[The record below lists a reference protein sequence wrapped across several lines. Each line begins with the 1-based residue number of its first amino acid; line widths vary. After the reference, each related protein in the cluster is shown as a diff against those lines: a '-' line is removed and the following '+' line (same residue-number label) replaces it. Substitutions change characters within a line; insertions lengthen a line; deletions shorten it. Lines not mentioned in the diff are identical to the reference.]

1 MRNLINIVKTERLTI
16 YNHNDEN
23 IRLTIRQ
30 TDSKFQMERMITLL
44 EDCVKDLEYKKL
56 AFNKEY
62 ELRLLNQTKLTL
74 LTHYDEAKT
83 FFVREWIY
91 SIVSMFTF

>member
-1 MRNLINIVKTERLTI
+1 
-16 YNHNDEN
+16 
-23 IRLTIRQ
+23 
-30 TDSKFQMERMITLL
+30 MERMINLL

-74 LTHYDEAKT
+74 LTHYDEAKA